1 MLRWRAPRQDDAGDR
16 ATRTSTLTVRPAPER
31 ANPAERLLA
40 SLADELTRS
49 RDGVEFIYGAL
60 DRIRVDMAA
69 EDAAVV
75 VDEPPLG
82 RQVFRA
88 GRRHLDGPWSEGLV
102 RDGAVGLHL
111 QPAAAERSVAER
123 VTRLCQLAVR
133 LDAARYDAQHDALTG
148 LHNRR
153 SFQEM
158 LKAIA
163 ARAERHGST
172 FSLVMLDIDGFK
184 VVNDRLGH
192 RAGDRVL
199 RTLGTELHHR
209 LRAGD
214 VAARIGGDE
223 FALIL
228 PDSDADVIDL
238 LVARVEQALATQ
250 LVDLSVRV
258 SAGSATAPTDGTDP
272 LALYEI
278 ADRRLYAAKK
288 GES

>member
-1 MLRWRAPRQDDAGDR
+1 MLRWRAPRQDDAGD
-16 ATRTSTLTVRPAPER
+16 AASRTSTLTVRPAAER
-31 ANPAERLLA
+31 AEVTEHLLA
-40 SLADELTRS
+40 SLADDLTRA

-60 DRIRVDMAA
+60 DRLCTELGAD
-69 EDAAVV
+69 DGAVV

-88 GRRHLDGPWSEGLV
+88 GRRHLNGPWSEGLV
-102 RDGAVGLHL
+102 QDGTVGLHL
-111 QPAAAERSVAER
+111 QPAVMPPAVTER
-123 VTRLCQLAVR
+123 VSRLCHLALR

-153 SFQEM
+153 SFQEL
-158 LKAIA
+158 LKAMA
-163 ARAERHGST
+163 ARTERHGGT

-199 RTLGTELHHR
+199 GTLGAELHHR

-228 PDSDADVIDL
+228 PDSNAAVIDG
-238 LVARVEQALATQ
+238 LVARVEEALATQ
-250 LVDLSVRV
+250 LVDLSIRV
-258 SAGSATAPTDGTDP
+258 SAGSATAPEDGIDP
-272 LALYEI
+272 RALYEI
-278 ADRRLYAAKK
+278 ADRRLYAAKR
-288 GES
+288 GDT